1 LHLIQQKIS
10 IQIFDREVAMSPS
23 LTFELLLAMVIIL
36 FTLGMASTIT
46 GIIILT
52 TRAAGKDFHTLAAQ
66 TTRLAQK
73 GLAEEV
79 AGLVGNATSL
89 LDAMNQLIR
98 TAAGVGVFLTF
109 FGLVLMGS
117 AAFLALKIY

>member
-1 LHLIQQKIS
+1 
-10 IQIFDREVAMSPS
+10 MTPT
-23 LTFELLLAMVIIL
+23 LTFDLLFAMVAIL
-36 FTLGMASTIT
+36 FFLGMASTIT
-46 GIIILT
+46 GIVILT
-52 TRAAGKDFHTLAAQ
+52 TRAAGRDLNTLATQ

-98 TAAGVGVFLTF
+98 TSAGVGVFLTV
-109 FGLVLMGS
+109 FGVVVMGG
-117 AAFLALKIY
+117 ATWLAFQIYQA

>member
-1 LHLIQQKIS
+1 M
-10 IQIFDREVAMSPS
+10 DPS
-23 LTFELLLAMVIIL
+23 LTFELLIVMVIIC
-36 FTLGMASTIT
+36 FFLGMGSSIT
-46 GIIILT
+46 GIVILT
-52 TRAAGKDFHTLAAQ
+52 TRAAGRDIHTLATQ

-98 TAAGVGVFLTF
+98 TAAGVGFFLTV
-109 FGLVLMGS
+109 FGLLLMV
-117 AAFLALKIY
+117 AAAWLALQIY

>member
-1 LHLIQQKIS
+1 
-10 IQIFDREVAMSPS
+10 MSPD
-23 LTFELLLAMVIIL
+23 LTFELLIVMVIIL
-36 FTLGMASTIT
+36 FFLGMTSSVT

-52 TRAAGKDFHTLAAQ
+52 TRATGRDIHTLATQ
-66 TTRLAQK
+66 TARLAQK

-98 TAAGVGVFLTF
+98 TSAGVGVFLTI
-109 FGLVLMGS
+109 FGLLVMVAS
-117 AAFLALKIY
+117 AWLALQLY

>member
-1 LHLIQQKIS
+1 
-10 IQIFDREVAMSPS
+10 MSPD
-23 LTFELLLAMVIIL
+23 LTFELLIVMVIIL
-36 FTLGMASTIT
+36 FFLGMTSSVT

-52 TRAAGKDFHTLAAQ
+52 TRATGRDLHTLATQ

-98 TAAGVGVFLTF
+98 TAAGVGVFLTI
-109 FGLVLMGS
+109 FGLLVMVAS
-117 AAFLALKIY
+117 AWLALQLY

>member
-1 LHLIQQKIS
+1 M
-10 IQIFDREVAMSPS
+10 DPN
-23 LTFELLLAMVIIL
+23 LTFELLIVMVIIS
-36 FTLGMASTIT
+36 FFLGMASSIT
-46 GIIILT
+46 GIVILT
-52 TRAAGKDFHTLAAQ
+52 TRAAGRDVHTLATQ

-98 TAAGVGVFLTF
+98 TAAGVGFFLTV
-109 FGLVLMGS
+109 FGLLLMV
-117 AAFLALKIY
+117 AAAYLALQIY

>member
-1 LHLIQQKIS
+1 
-10 IQIFDREVAMSPS
+10 MSPN
-23 LTFELLLAMVIIL
+23 LPFELLIIMVSVL
-36 FTLGMASTIT
+36 FFLGMACAIT

-52 TRAAGKDFHTLAAQ
+52 TRAAGRDIHTLATQ

-79 AGLVGNATSL
+79 AGLVGNATTL

-98 TAAGVGVFLTF
+98 TTAGVGVFLTI
-109 FGLVLMGS
+109 FGVLVMVAG
-117 AAFLALKIY
+117 AWLALQIY

>member
-1 LHLIQQKIS
+1 
-10 IQIFDREVAMSPS
+10 MSPD
-23 LTFELLLAMVIIL
+23 LTFELLIGMVIIL
-36 FTLGMASTIT
+36 FFLGMTSSVT

-52 TRAAGKDFHTLAAQ
+52 TRATGRDIHTIATQ

-98 TAAGVGVFLTF
+98 TSAGVGVFLTV
-109 FGLVLMGS
+109 FGLLVMVAS
-117 AAFLALKIY
+117 AWLALQLY

>member
-1 LHLIQQKIS
+1 
-10 IQIFDREVAMSPS
+10 MSPD
-23 LTFELLLAMVIIL
+23 LTFELLIVMVVIL
-36 FTLGMASTIT
+36 FFLGMASSVT

-52 TRAAGKDFHTLAAQ
+52 TRATSRDIHTLATQ

-98 TAAGVGVFLTF
+98 TAAGVGVFLTI
-109 FGLVLMGS
+109 FGLLVMVAS
-117 AAFLALKIY
+117 AWLALQIY